1 MQLKSIFPSIVFVT
15 ASLTACVINPK
26 PHYTFTPPAQPQLSF
41 SGRGA
46 SAGPMFMDS
55 MGPSGIA
62 IGLAIDVGI
71 GKQIEQFGFPKG
83 VQLAQLLTQSIAKL
97 PTGKVKQ
104 LFFSTSQQANIQ
116 VHKIGFVELP
126 SYSNLIIPTVALNIQ
141 KGPWQSACK
150 YPEDFITPN
159 QSPLGASLDAL
170 KTAQSPAADLVQQ
183 ALSHCISRSIDN
195 WQKSGGV
202 K

>member
-1 MQLKSIFPSIVFVT
+1 MAVLIMALNLPSC
-15 ASLTACVINPK
+15 ASNPK
-26 PHYTFTPPAQPQLSF
+26 PHYTFTPPTQPQLSF

-46 SAGPMFMDS
+46 SAGPMFMDA

-62 IGLAIDVGI
+62 VGLAIDVGI
-71 GKQIEQFGFPKG
+71 GKQIEQFGFPTG

-97 PTGKVKQ
+97 PSGKPKQ
-104 LFFSTSQQANIQ
+104 LFFSTRQQPNIQ

-126 SYSNLIIPTVALNIQ
+126 SYSNLIIPSVALNIQ
-141 KGPWQSACK
+141 KGSWQSACK

-159 QSPLGASLDAL
+159 QSPLGASLDVL

-183 ALSHCISRSIDN
+183 ALSQCISRSIDN